1 MTAQRHCGRFLSTAL
16 AGGSLLV
23 AGVMSAGPAQADATT
38 FVNDLH
44 KAGIHAISGGDA
56 ALVQMGLSV
65 CQQLSWGAPPSQ
77 IEGLAVQRSD
87 SNQGAHGI
95 TPQQADV
102 VVEAALR
109 DLCPDA

>member
-1 MTAQRHCGRFLSTAL
+1 MTAQRLCGRFMSTAL
-16 AGGSLLV
+16 VGGSLLV
-23 AGVMSAGPAQADATT
+23 AGVMSAGPAQADTTT

-44 KAGIHAISGGDA
+44 KAGIHAVSGGDA

-87 SNQGAHGI
+87 SRQGAHGI
-95 TPQQADV
+95 TPEQADA

>member
-1 MTAQRHCGRFLSTAL
+1 MTAQRLCGRFMSTAL
-16 AGGSLLV
+16 VGGSLLV
-23 AGVMSAGPAQADATT
+23 AGVMSAGPARADTTT

-44 KAGIHAISGGDA
+44 KAGIHAVSGGDP

-87 SNQGAHGI
+87 SRQGANGI
-95 TPQQADV
+95 TPQQADAV
-102 VVEAALR
+102 IEAALR